1 MSKVLIRN
9 ATYDYGTLKPVVF
22 EIMDTLA
29 KDMILPDRRVIIKPN
44 LLTAAAPDK
53 AIITHPMMVRAA
65 AEYVIHRGAR
75 PQISDSPAVG
85 KFEKILKESGIQD
98 ALADLDVEFREFK
111 GSVTID
117 AGKPFRQL
125 EVAEDVMNADVIINL
140 PKLKTHSQ
148 MLLTLGVKNL
158 FGCIV
163 GMKKPEWHM
172 RAGTDR
178 ELVARLLVRVY
189 KSVRPTVTVLDGILA
204 MEGQGPGRAGVPK
217 EIGIVMGS
225 TDPVAVDMA
234 VCRMLGLEA
243 EELMTTKIAIEEE
256 IAHRNIDLDGTLP
269 SIGDF
274 NLPQMTSPMFGPAR
288 FHRFIRKHLTQRP
301 VCDDSICEL
310 CGECWK
316 YCPAQAI
323 THSKKKIR
331 FDYDTCI
338 RCYCCVEVCPHAAL
352 QARETVMGKISRRVL
367 KI

>member
-1 MSKVLIRN
+1 MSKVLIRKAN
-9 ATYDYGTLKPVVF
+9 YDYGELKPVVF
-22 EIMDTLA
+22 EIMDSCIGE
-29 KDMILPDRRVIIKPN
+29 MISAGSRVIIKPN
-44 LLTAAAPDK
+44 LLAAAPPDK
-53 AIITHPMMVRAA
+53 AIVTHPMMVRAV

-75 PQISDSPAVG
+75 PRISDSPAVG
-85 KFEKILKESGIQD
+85 KFEKILKESGIKD
-98 ALADLDVEFREFK
+98 VLEDLDVEFREFK
-111 GSVTID
+111 QSVTID
-117 AGKPFRQL
+117 TGKPFRQL
-125 EVAEDVMNADVIINL
+125 EVAEDVMKADVIINL
-140 PKLKTHSQ
+140 PKLKTHTQ

-172 RAGTDR
+172 RAGADR
-178 ELVARLLVRVY
+178 ELFARLLVRIFRT
-189 KSVRPTVTVLDGILA
+189 VRPTVTVLDGILA

-217 EIGIVMGS
+217 EVSVVMGS
-225 TDPVAVDMA
+225 TDTVAVDMT

-243 EELMTTKIAIEEE
+243 DELMTTKIALEEE
-256 IAHRNIDLDGTLP
+256 IADRNIELDGTLP

-274 NLPQMTSPMFGPAR
+274 ILPQMTSPMFGPVR

-301 VCDDSICEL
+301 VCDDSLCKH

-323 THSKKKIR
+323 SHSRKKLH

-338 RCYCCVEVCPHAAL
+338 RCYCCIEVCPHAAL
-352 QARETVMGKISRRVL
+352 QARETVMGKVTRKVL